1 MQYTGH
7 RKLGSLMFGLQFEL
21 VWEWDSENSGIFNK
35 SSMFINKYQNY
46 KETVVNVNKM
56 QIQIFCLQKYIY
68 NTTGKDLSN
77 IVEYCLHNINIYI
90 VYLDVTL
97 SQSDKHSIQNIIKIV
112 DAQNYLNKFYR
123 TSQNIAKSN
132 QSVEIIKL
140 WMLTCY
146 KF

>member
-1 MQYTGH
+1 
-7 RKLGSLMFGLQFEL
+7 
-21 VWEWDSENSGIFNK
+21 
-35 SSMFINKYQNY
+35 
-46 KETVVNVNKM
+46 M
-56 QIQIFCLQKYIY
+56 QIQIFCLQKYMYID

-112 DAQNYLNKFYR
+112 DAQNHENYLNKFYR
-123 TSQNIAKSN
+123 TSQNIAKS
-132 QSVEIIKL
+132 VEIIKL

>member
-1 MQYTGH
+1 
-7 RKLGSLMFGLQFEL
+7 
-21 VWEWDSENSGIFNK
+21 
-35 SSMFINKYQNY
+35 
-46 KETVVNVNKM
+46 M
-56 QIQIFCLQKYIY
+56 QIQIFCLQKYMYIY

-140 WMLTCY
+140 WMLTCC